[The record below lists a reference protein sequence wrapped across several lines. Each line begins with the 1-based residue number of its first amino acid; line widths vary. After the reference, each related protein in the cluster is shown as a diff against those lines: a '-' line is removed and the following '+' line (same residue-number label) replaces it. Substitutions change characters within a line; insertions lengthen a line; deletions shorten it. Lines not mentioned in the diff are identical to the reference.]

1 MYKNIF
7 IIWIKEKIIWN
18 VIKKENYIW
27 LTLIH
32 IIHPEITPKSNK
44 NIKLIICW
52 PDTYLI
58 CHVNYVVFAFSIL
71 AHLINKSFYV
81 CFMLFFV
88 FYFLYF
94 SFMFLFVVVL
104 IVEYLNY
111 PDFTS
116 SVKKREFSYI
126 NVKKKLIK
134 NIIKKMIIG
143 EF

>member
-1 MYKNIF
+1 
-7 IIWIKEKIIWN
+7 
-18 VIKKENYIW
+18 
-27 LTLIH
+27 
-32 IIHPEITPKSNK
+32 
-44 NIKLIICW
+44 
-52 PDTYLI
+52 
-58 CHVNYVVFAFSIL
+58 
-71 AHLINKSFYV
+71 
-81 CFMLFFV
+81 
-88 FYFLYF
+88 
-94 SFMFLFVVVL
+94 MFLFVVVL